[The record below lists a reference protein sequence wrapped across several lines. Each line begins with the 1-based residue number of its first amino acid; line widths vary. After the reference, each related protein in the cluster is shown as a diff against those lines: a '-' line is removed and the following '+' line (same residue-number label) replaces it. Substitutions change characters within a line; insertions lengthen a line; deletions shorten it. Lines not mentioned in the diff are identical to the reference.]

1 MRGRPINRTIRAR
14 SDAGRRQSGR
24 RVTAVSIAKF
34 EHVRG
39 PPAIPTVMVST
50 PVAPWLGAGKSQRP
64 APRGPASMLAH
75 GARGTWSC
83 ISGAP
88 SHARLNCAR
97 LAAGEACG
105 AATATGVRAAT
116 TCTMES
122 LMGRR
127 QGRPSQDIYAFDV
140 GDFGKFGLLRHL
152 MPALV
157 ARLFFPAVQG
167 RGRQAFGPSA
177 RVPIRVAH
185 AVSMR
190 LAAIFGRSR
199 LARNC
204 AFRARLS
211 FFLISIAVS

>member
-1 MRGRPINRTIRAR
+1 ME
-14 SDAGRRQSGR
+14 RRR
-24 RVTAVSIAKF
+24 
-34 EHVRG
+34 
-39 PPAIPTVMVST
+39 
-50 PVAPWLGAGKSQRP
+50 
-64 APRGPASMLAH
+64 
-75 GARGTWSC
+75 
-83 ISGAP
+83 
-88 SHARLNCAR
+88 
-97 LAAGEACG
+97 
-105 AATATGVRAAT
+105 
-116 TCTMES
+116 
-122 LMGRR
+122 
-127 QGRPSQDIYAFDV
+127 GRPSQDIYAFDV

-211 FFLISIAVS
+211 FFLTSIAVS